1 MQDAIVCVLGNWAG
15 ELNTGSIA
23 LRILLSLVL
32 SSIIGCERSSKRH
45 SAGLR
50 TFMIVSLASTIAA
63 MIEVYLFHFGN
74 TAPWISAAVIVGSA
88 SICGYSILFS
98 SKGQIKGLTTSAG
111 AMGVRDYRRSY
122 RYWTLYRVVDCLCG
136 ASV

>member
-63 MIEVYLFHFGN
+63 MIETEAL
-74 TAPWISAAVIVGSA
+74 
-88 SICGYSILFS
+88 L
-98 SKGQIKGLTTSAG
+98 
-111 AMGVRDYRRSY
+111 RDPDTK
-122 RYWTLYRVVDCLCG
+122 RYTVEEALKELK
-136 ASV
+136 A